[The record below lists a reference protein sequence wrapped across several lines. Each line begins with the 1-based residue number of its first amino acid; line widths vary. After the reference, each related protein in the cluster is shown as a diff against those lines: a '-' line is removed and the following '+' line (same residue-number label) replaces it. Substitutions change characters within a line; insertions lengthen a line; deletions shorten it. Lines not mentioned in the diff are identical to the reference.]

1 MNTTTIILIGGAGVV
16 LFALARQRYLVA
28 RQERRESAILDFDF
42 YKLLGWRFSQK
53 RQSLSP
59 EQRQKVFRALR
70 QYFLICLD
78 ARGRFVSMPSQAV
91 DDAWHEFILFTRNY
105 EQFCRRAFGRMLHHT
120 PAEAMSSPT
129 LPTEGIRRAW
139 RLACKREGI
148 DPRKPDRL
156 PLLFALDAELG
167 IADGFRYSLD
177 CERNPGSGYC
187 AGDIGCG
194 GGSCGGSGDSSA
206 SDGDGGG
213 DGGGC
218 GGGCGGGD

>member
-1 MNTTTIILIGGAGVV
+1 MNTTTIILIGGVGVAV
-16 LFALARQRYLVA
+16 FALARRRYQLA
-28 RQERRESAILDFDF
+28 LQERRESAILDFDF
-42 YKLLGWRFSQK
+42 YKLIGWRFSQK
-53 RQSLSP
+53 RQTLSA
-59 EQRQKVFRALR
+59 EQRQQVFRALR

-78 ARGRFVSMPSQAV
+78 ARGRFVSMPSQVV

-105 EQFCRRAFGRMLHHT
+105 EQFCRLAFGRMLHHT
-120 PAEAMSSPT
+120 PAEAMASPT

-139 RLACKREGI
+139 QLACKREGI

-167 IADGFRYSLD
+167 VADGFRYSLD
-177 CERNPGSGYC
+177 CTRSQGGDGFC
-187 AGDIGCG
+187 AGHIDSSG
-194 GGSCGGSGDSSA
+194 CGGSGDSSA